1 MLNFWSVI
9 YGLCKGAWNS
19 LIQNY
24 PIQKKLFEILA
35 QMQVNLKE
43 NSWELKNYLIFFI
56 FQKCTLVKIEQKPTS
71 VISKIW
77 MLNVKPNPK
86 LDLILNRLLKLG
98 KTIRETPRPLGDW
111 AYTLWSLLSVR
122 FYLSSWLEF
131 SPKRVSITL
140 TLSWRFS
147 TWT

>member
-1 MLNFWSVI
+1 MLNFLSVI
-9 YGLCKGAWNS
+9 YGFCKGAWNS

-56 FQKCTLVKIEQKPTS
+56 FQICTLVKIEKKPRS

-111 AYTLWSLLSVR
+111 AYTLWSLLKASGSINLPGLN
-122 FYLSSWLEF
+122 FL
-131 SPKRVSITL
+131 KKVSITL
-140 TLSWRFS
+140 TLKWSFS

>member
-1 MLNFWSVI
+1 MLNFLSVI
-9 YGLCKGAWNS
+9 YGFCKGAWNS
-19 LIQNY
+19 LIQNH
-24 PIQKKLFEILA
+24 PTQKKLLEILA

-56 FQKCTLVKIEQKPTS
+56 FQKCTLVKIEQKPTF

-98 KTIRETPRPLGDW
+98 KTICETPRPLGDW

-131 SPKRVSITL
+131 SPKRVYITL